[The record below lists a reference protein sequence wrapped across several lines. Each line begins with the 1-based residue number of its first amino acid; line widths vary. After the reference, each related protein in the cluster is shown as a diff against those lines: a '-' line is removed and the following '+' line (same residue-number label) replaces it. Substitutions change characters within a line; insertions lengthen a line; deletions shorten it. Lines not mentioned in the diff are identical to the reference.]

1 MKNQGRMGSR
11 LAYAV
16 LLLLSLVALVAQG
29 QLLKLDIRV
38 LNTEGNYVMTDV
50 QVKEITSEGAEV
62 LRTFQTKKGKII
74 IPLELGKKYMIHFW
88 APNKEFRSVL
98 VDCSDKSLNI
108 EKTYSFGFDITLP
121 DELPPPMVS
130 KDLVAMIWI
139 SYGSVQYKLMN

>member
-16 LLLLSLVALVAQG
+16 LLLLSLVAFAAQG

-38 LNTEGNYVMTDV
+38 LNTEGNCVMTNV
-50 QVKEITSEGAEV
+50 QVKEITAAGAEV
-62 LRTFQTKKGKII
+62 LRTFQTKKGKLI

-88 APNKEFRSVL
+88 APNKEFRSVM
-98 VDCSDKSLNI
+98 VDCSDKSLNL
-108 EKTYSFGFDITLP
+108 EKTYCFGFDITLP

-130 KDLVAMIWI
+130 KELVAMIWI
-139 SYGSVQYKLMN
+139 AYNEVQYKLL